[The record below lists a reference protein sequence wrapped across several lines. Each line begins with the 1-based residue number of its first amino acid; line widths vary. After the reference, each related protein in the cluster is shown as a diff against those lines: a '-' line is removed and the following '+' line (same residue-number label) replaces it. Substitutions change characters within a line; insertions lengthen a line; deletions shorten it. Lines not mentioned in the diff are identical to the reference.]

1 MLTFEGVQA
10 QGTAAIIEKLQ
21 VCNIFSK
28 ICIQR
33 NFAFKL
39 GEWACVS
46 QQSLK
51 TPQIDSLYN
60 IQT

>member
-28 ICIQR
+28 
-33 NFAFKL
+33 FVFKEIL
-39 GEWACVS
+39 HSNWGSGHVYHNS
-46 QQSLK
+46 
-51 TPQIDSLYN
+51 P
-60 IQT
+60 